1 MLYSIMRP
9 SSTTESNPVF
19 TRFGGLTQ
27 NLPRCLKRAERC
39 SGRVYTAGGGSRRL
53 VADYY
58 VEPEPVAKLEGRQY
72 WAARNQAASFV

>member
-9 SSTTESNPVF
+9 SSTTEANPVF

-39 SGRVYTAGGGSRRL
+39 LGKVYSTDGHNSRL

-58 VEPEPVAKLEGRQY
+58 IEPELKPEPRGRAY
-72 WAARNQAASFV
+72 WAARNQAACFV